1 MAAKRSIRQRLKDKV
16 INVGKSLVGISDDDS
31 PAPKGKPKTRKRN
44 TPFSL
49 GGTVKTVRNRKKDL
63 DISRFMK

>member
-1 MAAKRSIRQRLKDKV
+1 MAAKRTIRQRLKDRV
-16 INVGKSLVGISDDDS
+16 IRAGKSLVGISDDE
-31 PAPKGKPKTRKRN
+31 APKNKPRTKKRA

-49 GGTVKTVRNRKKDL
+49 GGTVRTVRNRKKDL